1 MLVRV
6 YTYTL
11 LHDVAGRNP
20 LRRCGEEARLTRG
33 TERPRKKKKDKEIAE
48 EKRCEREEDEDG
60 MESEN
65 ARN

>member
-11 LHDVAGRNP
+11 LYDVAGRNP

-48 EKRCEREEDEDG
+48 EKGCEREEDEDG

>member
-1 MLVRV
+1 M
-6 YTYTL
+6 
-11 LHDVAGRNP
+11 
-20 LRRCGEEARLTRG
+20 TRG

-48 EKRCEREEDEDG
+48 EKGCEREEDEDG